1 MSKKRFDYLEPEEE
15 TTRITSVSL
24 PPSLTSPVVVGQ
36 SLPPKRSGRMQLERE
51 QLNVRVSKDVKRKAL
66 TKAMLEGKSLG
77 EVVEAFLLEWVG

>member
-1 MSKKRFDYLEPEEE
+1 MSKKRFDYLEPEERP
-15 TTRITSVSL
+15 TQTSSSSI
-24 PPSLTSPVVVGQ
+24 PSSLTPPVAVGH

-77 EVVEAFLLEWVG
+77 EVIEALLLEWTG